1 MFLFAQFQ
9 SYVWMYTRMHDCRL
23 SSTQCRQPN
32 LIKLKTKAYLES
44 KFLFSTSNVLSY
56 LLGLYSK
63 VLDVIDHIFESK
75 CRKKKASDTFF
86 NHSGA
91 SQREGRGLQIWT
103 FPSILMKV
111 KTYLAKANDHVLL
124 KHKGKMIPLNT
135 YVWCV
140 FTFLLCIRCMK

>member
-9 SYVWMYTRMHDCRL
+9 SYVWMYTRMRDCKL
-23 SSTQCRQPN
+23 SSTQSRQPN
-32 LIKLKTKAYLES
+32 LIKLTTKAYLEF

-56 LLGLYSK
+56 LLGLYPK

-75 CRKKKASDTFF
+75 CRKKKGSDTFF
-86 NHSGA
+86 NLSA
-91 SQREGRGLQIWT
+91 SQRDGRGLQIWT

-111 KTYLAKANDHVLL
+111 KTYLAKANDHALL

-135 YVWCV
+135 YVWRV
-140 FTFLLCIRCMK
+140 FTFLLCIRCFK